1 MPRASLQLPPRAA
14 ASTPPFQPHTS
25 RLTSNSP
32 PTLLQ
37 DGGDYEAAE
46 RYYTRLLDFGAGS
59 KEAAKSSLREIR
71 TLKAAGVV
79 PRGPPP
85 AGGVGGGGLTP
96 VRPDS
101 PPDSPGSDMMAGM
114 SPY

>member
-1 MPRASLQLPPRAA
+1 MGGECKEVGA
-14 ASTPPFQPHTS
+14 ASVAALASFPVCSALATCELLALRPH
-25 RLTSNSP
+25 P
-32 PTLLQ
+32 GAQ
-37 DGGDYEAAE
+37 DGGDLEAAE

-71 TLKAAGVV
+71 TLKAAGVA
-79 PRGPPP
+79 PRGP
-85 AGGVGGGGLTP
+85 AGLTP